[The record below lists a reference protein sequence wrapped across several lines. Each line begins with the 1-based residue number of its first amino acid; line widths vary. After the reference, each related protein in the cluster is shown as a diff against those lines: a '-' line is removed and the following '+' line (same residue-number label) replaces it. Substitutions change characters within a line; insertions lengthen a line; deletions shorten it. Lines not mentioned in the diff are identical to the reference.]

1 MTLRESN
8 LRIKI
13 TQLEAIAE
21 RTQQQEQDL
30 KNARM
35 ALGFATDPAT
45 YQSAPARRINA
56 PIRGNSYTAE
66 VERAGDINN
75 LLRRNGNGASAE

>member
-13 TQLEAIAE
+13 TQLEALAE
-21 RTQQQEQDL
+21 RTPQQEQDL
-30 KNARM
+30 KNAKL
-35 ALGFATDPAT
+35 ALGFATNPAT
-45 YQSAPARRINA
+45 YQAPARRSHA

-75 LLRRNGNGASAE
+75 LLRANGNGACAE